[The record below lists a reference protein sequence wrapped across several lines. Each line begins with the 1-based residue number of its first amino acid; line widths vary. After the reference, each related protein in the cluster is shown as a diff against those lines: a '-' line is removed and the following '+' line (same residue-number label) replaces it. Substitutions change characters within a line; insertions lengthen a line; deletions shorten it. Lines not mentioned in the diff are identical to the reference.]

1 MVGYANKGERP
12 TRQGSGV
19 WACGSPLSV
28 RAQVSWPPGSYRR
41 SRPGPPDEI
50 VFALLTSRPGGRGKR
65 TWGMGFSFDRLQRNE
80 YQNRERNKP
89 FLFPILILIRFPF
102 PSSVTPRASERALI
116 RLQQRR
122 WRRNVSAFPILSL
135 LRIFPLP
142 PSAPPA
148 ATSASASLFSFSALC
163 IPLPSFTG
171 TFSAAA
177 FQPGGRR
184 NGFSKNTGRSF
195 ELSLLRMGQHGRGLG
210 VNVNALE

>member
-1 MVGYANKGERP
+1 MWSVGATDA
-12 TRQGSGV
+12 TRLGSGV
-19 WACGSPLSV
+19 WACV
-28 RAQVSWPPGSYRR
+28 REPPVR
-41 SRPGPPDEI
+41 SGPSFVAPGKRPSRLPGPPDEI
-50 VFALLTSRPGGRGKR
+50 VFALLTSRPGGRGGR

-80 YQNRERNKP
+80 YQNRGANP
-89 FLFPILILIRFPF
+89 SFSLFSFLSDSPSL
-102 PSSVTPRASERALI
+102 PSSVTLRASERALI

-135 LRIFPLP
+135 LRIFPP
-142 PSAPPA
+142 PSLRSP
-148 ATSASASLFSFSALC
+148 SGNIRLSLPLLFLC

-177 FQPGGRR
+177 FQPGGRG

-195 ELSLLRMGQHGRGLG
+195 EVSLLRMGQHGRGPG